1 MKLKCAQQF
10 VLIEELIDAKGKVQS
25 TMENSIERNEMKK
38 KKRKKRREKPDD
50 NLSATW
56 QDMLTLDSVYSG
68 RNFSVNYGLESRGR
82 K

>member
-38 KKRKKRREKPDD
+38 KKRTKRREKPED
-50 NLSATW
+50 NLSAT
-56 QDMLTLDSVYSG
+56 
-68 RNFSVNYGLESRGR
+68 
-82 K
+82 